1 MYRLIVLSLNYKD
14 ICFVALP
21 LIKPFIYISFINLVK

>member
-1 MYRLIVLSLNYKD
+1 VYKSIALSLKYKD

-21 LIKPFIYISFINLVK
+21 PIKPFIYISFMDLVR